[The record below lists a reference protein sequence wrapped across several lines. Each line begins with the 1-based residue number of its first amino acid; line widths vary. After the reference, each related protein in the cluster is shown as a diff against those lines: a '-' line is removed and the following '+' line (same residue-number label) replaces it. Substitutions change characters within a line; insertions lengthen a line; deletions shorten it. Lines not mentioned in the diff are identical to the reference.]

1 MSTFITTKT
10 FHEVRKNGKVVKKK
24 MLDATYDGNTAVIDT
39 LENDKAHRFELSAKD
54 MKKFVKQLII
64 NNKKNIN
71 VDALK
76 GSSSIKEHLLTLNE
90 KSSNKS
96 KSKNKSNKNNKN
108 NKHNKKRDSRNSTR
122 GKHHKRRGT
131 RSTK

>member
-24 MLDATYDGNTAVIDT
+24 MLDATYDGKNAVIDT
-39 LENDKAHRFELSAKD
+39 LENDTAHRFELSAKD
-54 MKKFVKQLII
+54 MKNLIKQLIV

-96 KSKNKSNKNNKN
+96 KSKNKSNKNNK
-108 NKHNKKRDSRNSTR
+108 KRGSGNSTR
-122 GKHHKRRGT
+122 GKHRKRRGS